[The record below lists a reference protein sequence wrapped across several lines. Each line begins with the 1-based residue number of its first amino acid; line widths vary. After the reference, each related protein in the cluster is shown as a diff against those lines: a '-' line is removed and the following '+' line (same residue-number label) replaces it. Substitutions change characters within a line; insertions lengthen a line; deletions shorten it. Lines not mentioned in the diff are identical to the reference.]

1 MYGFSIGIIF
11 APTLAAQEITPNGMR
26 KGFTWVDAG
35 TSIRPQTHAEKDCV
49 NGSGSKGSIAGQ
61 RDLIQSQKFARRDT
75 VREEREKPMI
85 GQREP
90 VFWKQEKRREEKRR
104 EEKRRE
110 EKRREE
116 KRREEATHHSSS
128 SSPRSIHACTIN
140 LFIKT
145 IILPLSSPF
154 EALVSDALNRLRLTC
169 MYT

>member
-75 VREEREKPMI
+75 VGEEREKPMI

-90 VFWKQEKRREEKRR
+90 VFGKQEKRREEKRR
-104 EEKRRE
+104 GDAPLIIIITK
-110 EKRREE
+110 K
-116 KRREEATHHSSS
+116 HS
-128 SSPRSIHACTIN
+128 
-140 LFIKT
+140 
-145 IILPLSSPF
+145 
-154 EALVSDALNRLRLTC
+154 C
-169 MYT
+169 MYNQFIYQNHNFTTFLTVRSSGLRCFE